1 MSSKFNEAII
11 SKMKATFGDKGLI
24 ISSRI
29 NDLIDQKYPS
39 VQDILQFYDLLVKP
53 NCPITNEA
61 LKNNYL
67 SCVLYYHS
75 LYNLQSKKT
84 FAMIEDKLK
93 TNCNL
98 NENTFFLLCNIIEF
112 EDKYKTSQNF
122 DKYKQLL
129 NVLNRFQN
137 QISSTHNLLYIYYK
151 AVLYFLL
158 QDYQEC
164 ERETIK
170 LVSELFE
177 IEDENKTKKYLEISN
192 KILTLKLKKE
202 CLSTNQGL
210 INEYQHLLIDLSPI
224 FQKNKNVIFSVKI
237 FNSLADVYIN
247 KLQLKDSEQ
256 VLNKGIKLLNDAQTG
271 APSNVINQLFIILN
285 LKLIYTYSLKNDAD
299 NYYNAINNLSEII
312 QNNCRYSNET
322 LNQFMVNSYL
332 MDIDN
337 NFYQKEKNEKFLSS
351 FTQTFFTSGQ
361 VQSYLKKY
369 IPNVEV
375 IYNNLFVLNY
385 RNPFK
390 DEFINKTKWYLQ
402 QIKEQKSDILCC
414 NANFQINVVNIFIYL
429 YNWISSLTYSY
440 IADAQNKNAF
450 KREIINLISY
460 LVNYIHKYHSKIPSI
475 KNNLVRK
482 LLVSLYAVFLSL
494 HEEKFEDFITYYN
507 NGFISHL
514 GLSKKEKEITGLVSK
529 AIADNHF
536 GKCDYQIALNL
547 YELSLKHLDKKDE
560 YRQGVVNYN
569 IGICYFFLKD
579 NKKASD
585 FLKKSLD
592 IFTQLRDNFLP
603 EVDNLSKIF
612 SIEFYEKKIENI
624 NQIFKLCC
632 SQR

>member
-1 MSSKFNEAII
+1 MSSKFDETII

-39 VQDILQFYDLLVKP
+39 RQDILQFYDLLLKQ

-61 LKNNYL
+61 VKNNYL
-67 SCVLYYHS
+67 SCVLYYDS
-75 LYNLQSKKT
+75 LFRLQSKKT

-112 EDKYKTSQNF
+112 EDKYKTSQNI

-137 QISSTHNLLYIYYK
+137 QISSTHNLIYIYYK

-177 IEDENKTKKYLEISN
+177 IEGENNTKKYLEISN

-202 CLSTNQGL
+202 CLSKNQGL
-210 INEYQHLLIDLSPI
+210 INEYQHLLIDLSTV
-224 FQKNKNVIFSVKI
+224 FQKNKNVIFLVKI

-256 VLNKGIKLLNDAQTG
+256 VLKKGIKLLDEAQTG
-271 APSNVINQLFIILN
+271 ALFIILN

-312 QNNCRYSNET
+312 KNNCRYNNET

-337 NFYQKEKNEKFLSS
+337 NFYTKEKNEKLLSS

-361 VQSYLKKY
+361 VHSYLKKY

-385 RNPFK
+385 RNPLK
-390 DEFINKTKWYLQ
+390 DEFINKTKWYFQ
-402 QIKEQKSDILCC
+402 QIKEQKSEILCC
-414 NANFQINVVNIFIYL
+414 NANFQTNVVNIFIYL
-429 YNWISSLTYSY
+429 YNRICLLIYFY
-440 IADAQNKNAF
+440 IVDAQNKNAI
-450 KREIINLISY
+450 KKDIINLISY
-460 LVNYIHKYHSKIPSI
+460 LVNYIHEYHSKIPSI

-494 HEEKFEDFITYYN
+494 HEENFEDFIKYYN
-507 NGFISHL
+507 NSFISHL

-536 GKCDYQIALNL
+536 GKCDYQMALNL
-547 YELSLKHLDKKDE
+547 YEISLKHLDKKDE

-579 NKKASD
+579 NKKASN

>member
-1 MSSKFNEAII
+1 MSSKFDETII

-39 VQDILQFYDLLVKP
+39 RQDILQFYDLLLKQ

-61 LKNNYL
+61 VKNNYL
-67 SCVLYYHS
+67 SCVLYYDS
-75 LYNLQSKKT
+75 LFRLQSKKT

-112 EDKYKTSQNF
+112 EDKYKTSQNI

-137 QISSTHNLLYIYYK
+137 QISSTHNLIYIYYK

-177 IEDENKTKKYLEISN
+177 IEGENNTKKYLEISN

-202 CLSTNQGL
+202 CLSKNQGV
-210 INEYQHLLIDLSPI
+210 INEYQHLLIDLSTV
-224 FQKNKNVIFSVKI
+224 FQKNKNVIFLVKI

-256 VLNKGIKLLNDAQTG
+256 VLKKGIKLLDEAQTG
-271 APSNVINQLFIILN
+271 ALFIILN

-299 NYYNAINNLSEII
+299 NYYNAINNLSEIMK
-312 QNNCRYSNET
+312 NNCRYNNET

-337 NFYQKEKNEKFLSS
+337 NFYTKEKNEKLLSS

-361 VQSYLKKY
+361 VHSYLKKY

-385 RNPFK
+385 RNPLK
-390 DEFINKTKWYLQ
+390 DEFINKTKWYFQ
-402 QIKEQKSDILCC
+402 QIKEQKSEILCC
-414 NANFQINVVNIFIYL
+414 NANFQTNVVNIFIYL
-429 YNWISSLTYSY
+429 YNRICLLIYFY
-440 IADAQNKNAF
+440 IVDAQNKNAI
-450 KREIINLISY
+450 KKDIINLISY
-460 LVNYIHKYHSKIPSI
+460 LVNYIHEYHSKIPSI

-494 HEEKFEDFITYYN
+494 HEENFEDFIKYYN
-507 NGFISHL
+507 NSFISHL

-536 GKCDYQIALNL
+536 GKCDYQMALNL
-547 YELSLKHLDKKDE
+547 YEISLKYLDKKDE

-579 NKKASD
+579 NKKASN